1 MFYHGRM
8 RIAMAGA
15 GFWASY
21 QAAAWREIGSPVAW
35 VVDPSEDRA
44 RSLAEREGARWTTSL
59 EEALQECDVLD
70 VVAPV
75 EHHATLV
82 RAALAAD
89 VPVICQKPLA
99 TSLAE
104 AEALVAEAAG
114 KTFLV
119 HENYRWQAPF
129 RALLTAV
136 DAGRIGTPF
145 RARLRATTG
154 YDVFGNQ
161 PAMRELM
168 ELVIADV
175 GSHVLDMAR
184 RLLGEAEVVGATTA
198 SVAPGIRGEDVA
210 TILMRHRGGA
220 TSVTELGFPGVPQ
233 EDDPRFETLVLVEGS
248 RGTAELRKGGRL
260 TVTNDAGSTTTLHP
274 PVAYPWCHPDYVL
287 SMSAMV
293 PCLADLRAHLRGETN
308 AETTATDN
316 LATVRLV
323 FASYE
328 AARR

>member
-1 MFYHGRM
+1 MFYHPGM

-15 GFWASY
+15 GFWAGY
-21 QAAAWREIGSPVAW
+21 QAAAWREIGSPIAW
-35 VVDPSEDRA
+35 VVDPSAERA

-59 EEALQECDVLD
+59 AEALAECDVLD
-70 VVAPV
+70 IVAPV
-75 EHHATLV
+75 EHHATLA
-82 RAALAAD
+82 RAAFAAN

-99 TSLAE
+99 TSLEE
-104 AEALVAEAAG
+104 AEALVEESHG

-129 RALLTAV
+129 RALLAAV
-136 DAGRIGTPF
+136 ERGEIGTAF
-145 RARLRATTG
+145 RARFRATTG

-161 PAMRELM
+161 PAMRELT

-184 RLLGEAEVVGATTA
+184 RLLGEAEVVGATVA

-210 TILMRHRGGA
+210 TILMRHIGGA

-248 RGTAELRKGGRL
+248 GGTAELRKGGRL
-260 TVTNDAGSTTTLHP
+260 TVTDRAGSRTTVHP
-274 PVAYPWCHPDYVL
+274 PVPYPWCHPDYVL

-293 PCLADLRAHLRGETN
+293 ACLTDLRAHLRGEKI
-308 AETTATDN
+308 AETTAADN
-316 LATVRLV
+316 LQTVRLV
-323 FASYE
+323 FAAYE
-328 AARR
+328 ASRK